1 MAWFDMSTNMW
12 QLFHPP
18 SLCVIQ
24 PFLESIHYDLVNSL
38 GLPIP
43 LGVGWGRISIHNS
56 QLATVPRFAIEL
68 EAVVQNEGMRDP
80 ESGDDVFPN
89 KPLDVHISDVR

>member
-1 MAWFDMSTNMW
+1 MAWSDMSTNMW

-43 LGVGWGRISIHNS
+43 LGVGWGRISI
-56 QLATVPRFAIEL
+56 
-68 EAVVQNEGMRDP
+68 RDP
-80 ESGDDVFPN
+80 QFTTIPPKGLTIKLKTIVRDEGVRDP
-89 KPLDVHISDVR
+89 KPGYNVL